1 MNDER
6 LVPKVH
12 PLARDMAAED
22 PLELMA
28 QTAVGDPDV
37 MLECL
42 LQEFVWMGWS
52 PQQLLELFH
61 HPGYPLLNELREFF
75 GDAEVERRVAALVA
89 RIGQWQF
96 RETLVEPEEEP
107 HAHEL
112 LQITLEPTRS

>member
-1 MNDER
+1 M
-6 LVPKVH
+6 PKVH
-12 PLARDMAAED
+12 PLDRLVEPED

-52 PQQLLELFH
+52 RQQLLELFH

-75 GDAEVERRVAALVA
+75 GDAEVERRVAALLV
-89 RIGQWQF
+89 RIGHWQF

-107 HAHEL
+107 RGPEL
-112 LQITLEPTRS
+112 LQITQVPTNFKAKTHP